1 MKDASIELIRR
12 VAAECGVALDRTDP
26 LVIAQVATQ
35 MIVRD
40 ALEASEKATAEIL
53 ARHRQELEA
62 IAARWQAEAKSAAS
76 CLTKE
81 ASVAIAAAV
90 AREHGEAF
98 RIASAHFAA
107 RLAEQEATFE
117 RARRFRARAALIVA
131 ASSGAIGFALPL
143 LR

>member
-1 MKDASIELIRR
+1 VKDAGLELIKQ
-12 VAAECGVALDRTDP
+12 VAAECGVALDRSDP

-40 ALEASEKATAEIL
+40 ALQACEKATAEIL

-62 IAARWQAEAKSAAS
+62 IAARWQADAKTAAS
-76 CLTKE
+76 SVTKE

-98 RIASAHFAA
+98 RIASAHFAT
-107 RLAEQEATFE
+107 RLAAQKAAFE
-117 RARRFRARAALIVA
+117 KARRLRVRAALIIA
-131 ASSGAIGFALPL
+131 ASFAAVGLTLPL
-143 LR
+143 LK